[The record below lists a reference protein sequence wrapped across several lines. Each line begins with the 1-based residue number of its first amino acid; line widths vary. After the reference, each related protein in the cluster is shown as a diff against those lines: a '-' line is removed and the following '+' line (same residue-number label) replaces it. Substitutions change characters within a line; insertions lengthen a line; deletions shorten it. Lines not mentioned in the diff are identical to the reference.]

1 WRFAMYES
9 LEHAWNFARVSLSVS
24 GTVIA
29 GFVRSATIY
38 GAAEG
43 QRKAMAQASVVKEV
57 GRKIRQLRLSRV
69 GPKLTQEEL
78 SERARIS
85 VSFLSMIERGE
96 RSPHLETLSKIAGAL
111 DVPLATLFDD
121 STNDGVDPMYRPLI
135 EACRKYN
142 LGKRDVDRL
151 VAVVRT
157 MFA

>member
-1 WRFAMYES
+1 M
-9 LEHAWNFARVSLSVS
+9 
-24 GTVIA
+24 G
-29 GFVRSATIY
+29 
-38 GAAEG
+38 
-43 QRKAMAQASVVKEV
+43 QASVIKDV

-111 DVPLATLFDD
+111 EVPLASLFEDPG
-121 STNDGVDPMYRPLI
+121 DGLDPMFRPLI

-151 VAVVRT
+151 VSVVRT